1 MHGTKPNLRADAA
14 GAKLA
19 NCLQQ
24 FIIIIVLLLYPGVA
38 SCSYQDKMS
47 TDVSVYD
54 EERFQNA
61 IADVRADSV
70 DTKW

>member
-1 MHGTKPNLRADAA
+1 
-14 GAKLA
+14 
-19 NCLQQ
+19 
-24 FIIIIVLLLYPGVA
+24 
-38 SCSYQDKMS
+38 MS